1 MGWRS
6 TNMQTFDRNST
17 EGPVEKSYDIR
28 LALAPG
34 AQRQT
39 DLLQVNIIVLVR
51 LTRYLL
57 PGMVERGQTK
67 NHRQFGGDF
76 L

>member
-1 MGWRS
+1 
-6 TNMQTFDRNST
+6 MQTFDRNST
-17 EGPVEKSYDIR
+17 EGPVEKSYDIQ
-28 LALAPG
+28 LALAPD

-39 DLLQVNIIVLVR
+39 DLLRVNIIVLVR

-57 PGMVERGQTK
+57 PGMVERRQAK
-67 NHRQFGGDF
+67 NHRQIGGDF